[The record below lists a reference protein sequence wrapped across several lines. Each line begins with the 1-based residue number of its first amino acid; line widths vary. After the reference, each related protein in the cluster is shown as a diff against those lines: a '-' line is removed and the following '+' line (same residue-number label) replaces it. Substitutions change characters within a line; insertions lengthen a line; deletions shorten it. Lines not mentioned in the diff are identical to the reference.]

1 MKYMEKYSTSELM
14 AAFVSRQI
22 HNDDV
27 VFIGIGLP
35 LVAGVVAVAT
45 HAPKATLI
53 YEGGGIG
60 ARTRRVP
67 WSISDNPTTDNA
79 IAAVPMW
86 RVFSDMQ
93 AGYVTLGIVG
103 GAEIDRF
110 GNLNTTAIYG
120 SGGSYQRPKVRLAGS
135 GGANDIA
142 SSAGR
147 LIIMM
152 RLEEGKFVDR
162 VQFVTTPGYLS
173 GSTAREEAGL
183 IGGGPEYV
191 VTQKCIFA
199 FDEKTK
205 EMYLKLLYPGV
216 TVEEIKQLVGWDLK
230 VASDLDAPEP
240 PTEQQVGLMTAFDP
254 DGSIMKTPKIARDK
268 LEDFDAFYELI
279 KTAYESNHVYNS
291 QT

>member
-1 MKYMEKYSTSELM
+1 MSYAEKYSTSELM

-22 HNDDV
+22 RNDDV

-45 HAPKATLI
+45 HAPKAILI

-93 AGYVTLGIVG
+93 AGYVTLGVVG

-120 SGGSYQRPKVRLAGS
+120 RGGSYRHPKVRLAGS

-152 RLEEGKFVDR
+152 HLGKGKFVDR
-162 VQFVTTPGYLS
+162 VQFLTTPGYIS
-173 GSTAREEAGL
+173 GPGAREEAGL
-183 IGGGPEYV
+183 KGKGPEYV
-191 VTQKCIFA
+191 VTEKCIFA

-216 TVEEIKQLVGWDLK
+216 TVEEVKQLVGWDLK
-230 VASDLDAPEP
+230 VAANMEKPEP
-240 PTEQQVGLMTAFDP
+240 PTEQQIRLMKAFDP
-254 DGSIMKTPKIARDK
+254 DGSIMKTPKIAPDK
-268 LEDFDAFYELI
+268 WEDFDAFYELI
-279 KTAYESNHVYNS
+279 KAAYESNHIYNS
-291 QT
+291 Y

>member
-1 MKYMEKYSTSELM
+1 MSYAEKYSTSELM
-14 AAFVSRQI
+14 AAFVARQI
-22 HNDDV
+22 RNDDV

-45 HAPKATLI
+45 HAPKAVLI

-67 WSISDNPTTDNA
+67 WSIADNPTTDNA

-93 AGYVTLGIVG
+93 AGYVTLGVVG

-120 SGGSYQRPKVRLAGS
+120 PGGSYRHPKVRLAGS

-152 RLEEGKFVDR
+152 HLGKGKFVDR
-162 VQFVTTPGYLS
+162 VQFLTTPGYLS
-173 GSTAREEAGL
+173 GPGEREEAGL
-183 IGGGPEYV
+183 KGGGPEYV
-191 VTQKCIFA
+191 VTEKCIFA

-216 TVEEIKQLVGWDLK
+216 NVEEVKQLVGWDLK
-230 VASDLDAPEP
+230 VAANLEEPEP
-240 PTEQQVGLMTAFDP
+240 PTEQQVHLMKAFDP
-254 DGSIMKTPKIARDK
+254 DGSIMKTPKISPEK
-268 LEDFDAFYELI
+268 WEDFDVFYELI
-279 KTAYESNHVYNS
+279 KAAYESNHIYNS
-291 QT
+291 Y

>member
-1 MKYMEKYSTSELM
+1 MNYATKYATSELM
-14 AAFVSRQI
+14 AAFVARQVR
-22 HNDDV
+22 NDDV

-35 LVAGVVAVAT
+35 LIAGVVAVAT
-45 HAPKATLI
+45 HAPKAILV

-86 RVFSDMQ
+86 RVFTDMQ
-93 AGYVTLGIVG
+93 AGYVTLGILG

-110 GNLNTTAIYG
+110 GNLNTTVIYG
-120 SGGSYQRPKVRLAGS
+120 SGGTYQHPKVRLAGS

-152 RLEEGKFVDR
+152 RLEKGKFVNR

-173 GSTAREEAGL
+173 GPGAREKAGL
-183 IGGGPEYV
+183 RGGGPVYV

-199 FDEKTK
+199 FDEQTK
-205 EMYLKLLYPGV
+205 EMYLKTLYPGV
-216 TVEEIKQLVGWDLK
+216 TVEDVKQLVDWDLR
-230 VASDLDAPEP
+230 VAKDLDEAEP
-240 PTEQQVGLMTAFDP
+240 PTQQQVLMMKAFDP
-254 DGSIMKTPKIARDK
+254 DGSILGTKIKSDK
-268 LEDFDAFYELI
+268 PEVFDEFYELI
-279 KTAYESNHVYNS
+279 KAAYESNHLYNS
-291 QT
+291 QI